1 MRKSMVVAAFL
12 FAPLVAAAPMQT
24 PAPANVVK
32 SGVDAWARGEYKKA
46 VELWR
51 APAVAGDADAQFNLG
66 QAYKLGRGVPTDLG
80 LAEEWYRKA
89 AVQGHRQAEDNY
101 GLALFQNNK
110 RSEAVKWLEKSV
122 ARGEPRAQFV
132 LGTMLFN
139 GDVVQKN
146 WVRAYALMV
155 RANSTG
161 LPQAG
166 NTLAQMDRYIGLQE
180 RQQGLALA
188 RQLESGTA
196 VASAPSAGAVA
207 SADVPPSREASPL
220 SERPAP
226 PHARP
231 TPRPETPQPKPAAAK
246 PAPAPKPV
254 PAPKPAAAPV
264 RKDGGWRVQLG
275 AFRDAGNA
283 RDQWG
288 KAAGSLPGAQPYYVK
303 AGAVTRLLAGPY
315 GSSPEAA
322 KACAAVKRAGIA
334 CLPTKG

>member
-1 MRKSMVVAAFL
+1 MRKPLFVAALL
-12 FAPLVAAAPMQT
+12 FVPLVAAAPMQQS
-24 PAPANVVK
+24 APANVVK

-110 RSEAVKWLEKSV
+110 RSDAVKWLEKSV

-139 GDVVQKN
+139 GDVVQKD

-166 NTLAQMDRYIGLQE
+166 ATLAQMDRYIGLQE

-196 VASAPSAGAVA
+196 VASAPAAGTVA
-207 SADVPPSREASPL
+207 SAEV
-220 SERPAP
+220 
-226 PHARP
+226 
-231 TPRPETPQPKPAAAK
+231 
-246 PAPAPKPV
+246 PAPAPRPVAVQPQPRPSPRAATPPTPKPV
-254 PAPKPAAAPV
+254 VAAKPAPKPAAATPA

-315 GSSPEAA
+315 GSSAEAA

-334 CLPTKG
+334 CLPTRG

>member
-139 GDVVQKN
+139 GDVVQKD

-196 VASAPSAGAVA
+196 VASGPAAGTVA
-207 SADVPPSREASPL
+207 SAEVPPPAS
-220 SERPAP
+220 RPATVQP
-226 PHARP
+226 QPRP
-231 TPRPETPQPKPAAAK
+231 TPRAA
-246 PAPAPKPV
+246 APAPKPV
-254 PAPKPAAAPV
+254 PAPAPKPVAAKPAPKPAPAAPA

-288 KAAGSLPGAQPYYVK
+288 KAAGSRPGAQPFYVT

-315 GSSPEAA
+315 GSSAEAA

>member
-1 MRKSMVVAAFL
+1 MRKPLFVAALL
-12 FAPLVAAAPMQT
+12 FVPLVAAAPMQQS
-24 PAPANVVK
+24 APANVVK

-110 RSEAVKWLEKSV
+110 RSDAVKWLEKSV

-139 GDVVQKN
+139 GDVVQKD
-146 WVRAYALMV
+146 WVRAYGLMV

-166 NTLAQMDRYIGLQE
+166 ATLAQMDRYIGLQE

-196 VASAPSAGAVA
+196 VASAPAAGTVA
-207 SADVPPSREASPL
+207 SAEV
-220 SERPAP
+220 
-226 PHARP
+226 
-231 TPRPETPQPKPAAAK
+231 
-246 PAPAPKPV
+246 PAPAPRPAVVQPQPRSSPRAATPPTPKPV
-254 PAPKPAAAPV
+254 VAAKPAPKPAAATPA

-315 GSSPEAA
+315 GSSAEAA

-334 CLPTKG
+334 CLPTRG

>member
-1 MRKSMVVAAFL
+1 MRKPLFVAALL
-12 FAPLVAAAPMQT
+12 FVPLVAAAPMQQS
-24 PAPANVVK
+24 APANVVK

-110 RSEAVKWLEKSV
+110 RSDAVKWLEKSV
-122 ARGEPRAQFV
+122 VRGEPRAQFV

-139 GDVVQKN
+139 GDVVQKD

-166 NTLAQMDRYIGLQE
+166 ATLAQMDRYIGLQE

-196 VASAPSAGAVA
+196 VASAPAAGTVA
-207 SADVPPSREASPL
+207 SAEV
-220 SERPAP
+220 
-226 PHARP
+226 
-231 TPRPETPQPKPAAAK
+231 
-246 PAPAPKPV
+246 PAPAPRPVAVQPQPRPSPRAATPPTPKPV
-254 PAPKPAAAPV
+254 VAAKPAPKPAAATPA

-303 AGAVTRLLAGPY
+303 VGAVTRLLAGPY
-315 GSSPEAA
+315 GSSAEAA

-334 CLPTKG
+334 CLPTRG

>member
-1 MRKSMVVAAFL
+1 MRKPLFVAALL
-12 FAPLVAAAPMQT
+12 FAPLVAAAPIQQS
-24 PAPANVVK
+24 APANVVK

-139 GDVVQKN
+139 GDVVQKD
-146 WVRAYALMV
+146 WVRAYALIV

-196 VASAPSAGAVA
+196 VASGPAAGTVA
-207 SADVPPSREASPL
+207 SAEVPPPAP
-220 SERPAP
+220 RPAAAQP
-226 PHARP
+226 QPRP
-231 TPRPETPQPKPAAAK
+231 TPRV
-246 PAPAPKPV
+246 PAPAPKPIPAPTPV
-254 PAPKPAAAPV
+254 AARPAPKPTAAAPA

-303 AGAVTRLLAGPY
+303 AGTVTRLLAGPY
-315 GSSPEAA
+315 GSSAEAA

>member
-1 MRKSMVVAAFL
+1 MRKPLFVAALL
-12 FAPLVAAAPMQT
+12 FAPLVAAAPMQQ

-46 VELWR
+46 VDLWR

-110 RSEAVKWLEKSV
+110 RSDAVKWLEKSV
-122 ARGEPRAQFV
+122 ARGEPRSQFV

-139 GDVVQKN
+139 GDVVQKD

-166 NTLAQMDRYIGLQE
+166 ATLAQMDRYIGLQE

-188 RQLESGTA
+188 RQYESGTA
-196 VASAPSAGAVA
+196 VASAATAGTVA
-207 SADVPPSREASPL
+207 SVDVPPPAA
-220 SERPAP
+220 RPAP
-226 PHARP
+226 TQPQPRPSPRAVTPPPPKPVAARP
-231 TPRPETPQPKPAAAK
+231 ATPKPAT
-246 PAPAPKPV
+246 PAPA
-254 PAPKPAAAPV
+254 

-315 GSSPEAA
+315 GSSAEAA
-322 KACAAVKRAGIA
+322 RACAAVKRAGIA

>member
-1 MRKSMVVAAFL
+1 MRKPLFVAALL
-12 FAPLVAAAPMQT
+12 FAPLAVAAPMPRQ
-24 PAPANVVK
+24 APANVVK
-32 SGVDAWARGEYKKA
+32 SGVDAWSRGEYRKA

-80 LAEEWYRKA
+80 LAEDWYRKA
-89 AVQGHRQAEDNY
+89 ALQGHRQAEDNY

-139 GDVVQKN
+139 GDVVQKD

-155 RANSTG
+155 RANATG
-161 LPQAG
+161 LPQAASS
-166 NTLAQMDRYIGLQE
+166 LAQMDRYVGLQE

-188 RQLESGTA
+188 KRYESEAGRPA
-196 VASAPSAGAVA
+196 LAAAPTPPAATTVA
-207 SADVPPSREASPL
+207 SADLPPARNAQPVA
-220 SERPAP
+220 ERPAP
-226 PHARP
+226 V
-231 TPRPETPQPKPAAAK
+231 PRPA
-246 PAPAPKPV
+246 
-254 PAPKPAAAPV
+254 APKPAAV
-264 RKDGGWRVQLG
+264 RAEPKAVPARRDGGWRVQLG

-288 KAAGSLPGAQPYYVK
+288 KAARSLPGAQPFYVK
-303 AGAVTRLLAGPY
+303 AGAITRLLAGPY
-315 GSSPEAA
+315 GSSAEAA

-334 CLPTKG
+334 CLPVKG